1 MKIALYLRVSTED
14 QAKEGYS
21 LEVQRE
27 TLEAYAK
34 REGHEVY
41 QVYSDDGISGATTNR
56 PALTALLADAKSG
69 KFELVLVAKL
79 DRFSRN
85 LRDLLNLV
93 EELCACGAG
102 FKSAGEPF
110 DTTTS
115 AGKLMF
121 QQLGSFAEFE
131 RNRIAERVFP
141 GMLKGAMQ
149 GHWLGSRFAPYGYN
163 YNKAAK
169 MLEVVESEA
178 EIVRLIFA
186 LYIEG
191 KSTWSIGAALAK
203 KGLRN
208 RKGNY
213 FGTKAVW
220 DILKNRIYEGKIVW
234 NVHHYDKTKKTA
246 KGYKYVKNALDKIIV
261 SQGKHKAILS
271 EEVFAQAQK
280 LFAEKRIYMRKARPG
295 DYLLSGII
303 FCGKC
308 NHKYIGASSVSNHRT
323 KATKKWYR
331 CSSRNNGYLS
341 CNNTSVKAEDL
352 EPQVDE
358 WLEMLLNSEQFTSRW
373 TNMTFPASKPKEV
386 DKAAKSEVDA
396 KLTANL
402 AKQTKLTDAFVD
414 GLMSKEVFEAKNR
427 NLMKEGEELKKISAY
442 HALRQIDREKSADY
456 LAKVHEFVSDVEP
469 EEKEP
474 DPATKKRLL
483 NLVCRNMKVGDKKI
497 KNAEFFAPFNYLIFK
512 EKNKCRNRKNQ
523 RRRPFRAAP
532 RSASTLSRSA
542 ELLLRLHR
550 TVHPIL
556 KTLYC

>member
-1 MKIALYLRVSTED
+1 MKIAALYLRVSTED

-27 TLEAYAK
+27 TLEAFAK
-34 REGHEVY
+34 REGFEVY

-56 PALTALLADAKSG
+56 PALAALMADAKGG
-69 KFELVLVAKL
+69 KFGLVLVAKL

-85 LRDLLNLV
+85 LRDMLNLV
-93 EELCACGAG
+93 EELCSYGVG

-115 AGKLMF
+115 AGKMMF

-149 GHWLGSRFAPYGYN
+149 GHWLGSRFAPYGYT

-186 LYIEG
+186 LYLEG
-191 KSTWSIGAALAK
+191 KSTWSIGTALAK

-234 NVHHYDKTKKTA
+234 NAHHYDKTKKTP
-246 KGYKYVKNALDKIIV
+246 KGYKYVKNAPDKIIV
-261 SQGKHKAILS
+261 SQGKHKAIIS

-280 LFAEKRIYMRKARPG
+280 LRAEKRIYMRKARPG
-295 DYLLSGII
+295 DYLLSGLL
-303 FCGKC
+303 FCGRC

-341 CNNTSVKAEDL
+341 CNNKSVKAADL
-352 EPQVDE
+352 EPQVNE
-358 WLEMLLNSEQFTSRW
+358 WVAMLMKSDKFTNRW

-386 DKAAKSEVDA
+386 DKAAKTEVDA
-396 KLTANL
+396 KLARNL
-402 AKQTKLTDAFVD
+402 EQQGKLTDVYLE
-414 GLMSKEVFEAKNR
+414 GHVSKEVFEEKNKA
-427 NLMKEGEELKKISAY
+427 LFQQGEELKKVSAFY
-442 HALRQIDREKSADY
+442 ALRQIDREKSADY
-456 LAKVHEFVSDVEP
+456 LAKVHDYVSDEEP
-469 EEKEP
+469 KETEP
-474 DPATKKRLL
+474 DAAEKKRLL
-483 NLVCRNMKVGDKKI
+483 NLVCRNMKIGDKKI
-497 KNAEFFAPFNYLIFK
+497 KNAEFFAPFNFLIFE
-512 EKNKCRNRKNQ
+512 EKNKCRNQKNQ
-523 RRRPFRAAP
+523 RPRPQRAGP
-532 RSASTLSRSA
+532 PDGCTSLPSAAR
-542 ELLLRLHR
+542 
-550 TVHPIL
+550 
-556 KTLYC
+556 